1 MPKAYLYARF
11 STPQQ
16 EHGASL
22 ERQRELCENM
32 CTRHGWTVAEI
43 VEDKGKS
50 AWKGDHLR
58 SGKLGKFAA
67 RVRNGE
73 IEPGSIL
80 VVEQLDRLS
89 RLDPRSA
96 QRWME
101 DLCEIGL
108 KIATVDGD
116 KVYDEHALRGPDAI
130 TNILMI
136 LIKAQVAHEHSQR
149 KSRLNS
155 DNWQRRFE
163 RAKEGKIIS
172 RRTPAWMTVT
182 DEGKWKIDDLKADIV
197 RDIYRW
203 SAEGQGNRMIA
214 AYLNDQAVP
223 SFGGRGVKW
232 TDKYIGLL
240 LHNPAVEGDYIPGA
254 SNKTG
259 TGERIVGYF
268 DRIVDPSLVA
278 AARAASDGRRGTGGR
293 YRRLSTNLF
302 AQSIYCGC
310 CGGPMTL
317 RPRQSSKLS
326 PTSVL
331 RKGLFQCRNAMQRR
345 GCTQRQMFAYAPFE
359 KSALKEVL
367 HLALDD
373 RYFTKGSETIG
384 LVIELAQIEKDLKDA
399 VEQQASAINLSI
411 KNPHIPGYQVRVDEL
426 EREIGKLKA
435 AVEDAQKRLNRARGA
450 VDPAEHQRRVFEVR
464 DLLDVDDEETRTQ
477 ARMKVAEALR
487 AMPVKVTCHVAGG
500 ERLYRMVVARGA
512 AVFWIGNRGEVTKS
526 LDIVRMVG
534 ANEFGDLSEGDD
546 PSGLRAIHKI
556 ARALA
561 APNTPTPTH
570 REKAR
575 LFYERYVEEEK
586 RRMDEQDA
594 AEMEEAYGPD
604 WREGRKIAS
613 RFAGIPI
620 GAIS

>member
-1 MPKAYLYARF
+1 MPQAYIYARF

-16 EHGASL
+16 EQGNSL
-22 ERQRELCENM
+22 ERQHELCKAM
-32 CTRHGWTVAEI
+32 CVNRDWTVAEI
-43 VEDKGKS
+43 IEDKGKS

-58 SGKLGKFAA
+58 SGELGKFAA
-67 RVRNGE
+67 KVRNGE

-80 VVEQLDRLS
+80 VVEQIDRLS
-89 RLDPRSA
+89 RLEPRSA

-108 KIATVDGD
+108 KIATAEDD
-116 KVYDEHALRGPDAI
+116 KVYDEHALRGPAAI

-149 KSRLNS
+149 KSDLNY

-163 RAKEGKIIS
+163 RAKKGEIIS
-172 RRTPAWMTVT
+172 RRNPAWMTVT
-182 DEGKWKIDDLKADIV
+182 DEGKWLIDGPKADIV

-214 AYLNDQAVP
+214 SYLNDKKVQ

-259 TGERIVGYF
+259 TGERFVGYF

-278 AARAASDGRRGTGGR
+278 AARTASDGRRGTGGR

-302 AQSIYCGC
+302 AQAIFCGC

-317 RPRQSSKLS
+317 RPRQLSKLS

-359 KSALKEVL
+359 EAALREVL
-367 HLALDD
+367 HLALND
-373 RYFTKGSETIG
+373 RYFTKASETIG
-384 LVIELAQIEKDLKDA
+384 IVVELAQIEKDLKDA
-399 VEQQASAINLSI
+399 VDQQASAINLSI
-411 KNPHIPGYQVRVDEL
+411 KHPHIPGYQSRADEL

-435 AVEDAQKRLNRARGA
+435 AAEDAQKRLNRARGA
-450 VDPAEHQRRVFEVR
+450 VDTTEHQRRVFEVR
-464 DLLDVDDEETRTQ
+464 DLLDVDDEATRTQ
-477 ARMKVAEALR
+477 ARMKVAEALK

-500 ERLYRMVVARGA
+500 ERLYRLVVARGA
-512 AVFWIGNRGEVTKS
+512 AVFWIDNRGEVTKT
-526 LDIVRMVG
+526 LDIVRMAG
-534 ANEFGDLSEGDD
+534 TNEFGDLSGADD

-561 APNTPTPTH
+561 SPNPPTPVH

-575 LFYERYVEEEK
+575 LFYTRYVEED
-586 RRMDEQDA
+586 RRQIDEQDA
-594 AEMEEAYGPD
+594 AEMEAAFGPD
-604 WREGRKIAS
+604 WREGRRITS
-613 RFAGIPI
+613 RFAGAPTD
-620 GAIS
+620 A